1 MRNVWIP
8 RSLETK
14 YHTLPSG
21 PEPRVIGVRNI
32 FGDPPN
38 FLLCICLSLSLYLS
52 PLRGYLRWAVL
63 SWGSW
68 AVPAGR
74 SLALNLRIPSDP
86 PKLPSD
92 KSPALRDPGF
102 GPNLICGRVH
112 LLCFRKW
119 DLPKQYVLQ
128 FTIYNLF
135 SASPANVHPP
145 CSRIWDMEIWE
156 DLAPILARNGPLGI
170 CCILGQSTISAP
182 SILPVQNFG
191 WKIWNI
197 LQGLMWN
204 CELKQKTRKG
214 HLNDP
219 NKCLKENQDI

>member
-1 MRNVWIP
+1 M
-8 RSLETK
+8 
-14 YHTLPSG
+14 
-21 PEPRVIGVRNI
+21 
-32 FGDPPN
+32 
-38 FLLCICLSLSLYLS
+38 
-52 PLRGYLRWAVL
+52 L

-145 CSRIWDMEIWE
+145 CSRIRDMEIWE
-156 DLAPILARNGPLGI
+156 DLAPILARNGPLVHLSYQSK
-170 CCILGQSTISAP
+170 ILGEKYEIYCMAS
-182 SILPVQNFG
+182 
-191 WKIWNI
+191 
-197 LQGLMWN
+197 
-204 CELKQKTRKG
+204 CEIVSSNRQLG
-214 HLNDP
+214 
-219 NKCLKENQDI
+219 

>member
-1 MRNVWIP
+1 MNRG
-8 RSLETK
+8 RAQ
-14 YHTLPSG
+14 PS
-21 PEPRVIGVRNI
+21 RALLYWCKKFIQI
-32 FGDPPN
+32 GDPPN

-52 PLRGYLRWAVL
+52 PPRGYLRWAVL

-119 DLPKQYVLQ
+119 DSPKQYVLQ

-135 SASPANVHPP
+135 SASPANVYPP
-145 CSRIWDMEIWE
+145 LLWNLGHGNVGRSCPYFSEEWPFGDLLYIGSVNNKCSIYPTSPKFWVKNMKYI
-156 DLAPILARNGPLGI
+156 ARPHVKLWA
-170 CCILGQSTISAP
+170 QT
-182 SILPVQNFG
+182 
-191 WKIWNI
+191 
-197 LQGLMWN
+197 
-204 CELKQKTRKG
+204 KTRKG